1 MLDILVFALVGFLA
15 QVIDGTLGMAYGVSS
30 TSFLLT
36 LGLTPAVAS
45 ASVHTAEVFTTL
57 ASGISHLK
65 VGNVDK
71 RLFKRLL
78 IPGSASAVVGAYL
91 LVNVPLQL
99 IRPAVSIY
107 LGMMGFVILL
117 RARGINLFMRRLDK
131 RGLAILGGFMD
142 AVGGGGWGPIVASTL
157 IANGEEPKN
166 AIGSV
171 NAAEFFVTMS
181 QSVTFLLLLGLQD
194 LTIIL
199 GLLTGGLVAAPIGAI
214 ICKKIPRKGLMLLVG
229 ALILCLSFKNFLQ
242 F

>member
-1 MLDILVFALVGFLA
+1 VLDVIIFILVGFLA
-15 QVIDGTLGMAYGVSS
+15 QMIDGTLGMAYGVSS

-45 ASVHTAEVFTTL
+45 ASVHTSEVFTTL
-57 ASGISHLK
+57 ASGLSHLK

-71 RLFKRLL
+71 RLLKRLL
-78 IPGSASAVVGAYL
+78 IPGSVSAVVGAYL

-99 IRPAVSIY
+99 IKPAVQVY
-107 LGMMGFVILL
+107 LGTMGVAILL
-117 RARGINLFMRRLDK
+117 RARGVNLFMRRLDQ

-142 AVGGGGWGPIVASTL
+142 AVGGGGWGPIVTSTL
-157 IANGEEPKN
+157 IANGEEPKT

-171 NAAEFFVTMS
+171 NAAEFFITIS
-181 QSVTFLLLLGLQD
+181 QSITFLLLLGLQN

-199 GLLTGGLVAAPIGAI
+199 GLLAGGVVAAPLGAI
-214 ICKKIPRKGLMLLVG
+214 LCKKAPRRGLMLLVG
-229 ALILCLSFKNFLQ
+229 ALILCLSLKNLLQ